1 MLCAGNS
8 SGPWSAID
16 RSDSF
21 KGELCLSFLILRV
34 SRISSKPLADEAACS
49 VFWYFGVSLTLRF
62 QSVVRMFDMH
72 SSTRNLILICKLFQT
87 VQELRRPGNSALQE
101 DVVIKDILN
110 DAESRMRGAIQVL
123 HDDLAAI
130 RTGRAN
136 PSLVEK
142 LPIEYYGTPT
152 PLMQLASISVPEP
165 RTLTIKPFD
174 GTTLK
179 AIEKAIQTSELGLNP
194 NNDGKVIHLNLP
206 PLTEERRRDLVKHV
220 NHRLEEARIAV
231 RNIRRD
237 SHNDMRDFEKEK
249 LISEDELERG
259 EAELQKL
266 TDRFIEEVA
275 EHGKRKESEIMEV

>member
-1 MLCAGNS
+1 
-8 SGPWSAID
+8 
-16 RSDSF
+16 
-21 KGELCLSFLILRV
+21 
-34 SRISSKPLADEAACS
+34 
-49 VFWYFGVSLTLRF
+49 
-62 QSVVRMFDMH
+62 
-72 SSTRNLILICKLFQT
+72 
-87 VQELRRPGNSALQE
+87 
-101 DVVIKDILN
+101 VVIKDLLN

-123 HDDLAAI
+123 HDDLAAV
-130 RTGRAN
+130 RTGRAS

-165 RTLTIKPFD
+165 RSLMIKPFD

-179 AIEKAIQTSELGLNP
+179 AIERAIMTSDLGLNP

-220 NHRLEEARIAV
+220 HHRLEEAKIAI

-266 TDRFIEEVA
+266 TDRFVEEVG
-275 EHGKRKESEIMEV
+275 EHGKRKEAEIMEV